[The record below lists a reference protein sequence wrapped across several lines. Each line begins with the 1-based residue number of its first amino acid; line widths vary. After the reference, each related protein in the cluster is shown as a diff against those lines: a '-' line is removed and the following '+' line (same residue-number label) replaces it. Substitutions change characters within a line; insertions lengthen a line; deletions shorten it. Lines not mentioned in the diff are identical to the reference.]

1 MKKKFDTFNGI
12 NFEGYIDLNQ
22 PMTLEGYEDLNQS
35 YSVRYRVDKDS
46 DIYDPNTWYIM
57 GVDVAEE
64 PESVKVQRKRDQ
76 KIDSILN

>member
-1 MKKKFDTFNGI
+1 MKKEYI
-12 NFEGYIDLNQ
+12 IEGSFDLNDY
-22 PMTLEGYEDLNQS
+22 GYADINS